1 MLLIGFLVVSLL
13 VVISLPSDRLGIC
26 LRLAGAA
33 LPPILLYP
41 SAKRW
46 FPFPQAVLAVCWGFA
61 VLIPWAASVG
71 SLTSTTPLLCC
82 WFATLFWTFGF
93 DTVYAMAD
101 RRDDATLGLRSS
113 ALTLGAAVIPT
124 VRICY
129 VLVSVLL
136 AFAAGSASVG
146 AIFWPFWL
154 LGSVL
159 MQTSCNPI
167 RLAQASMA
175 QFGQHFSRQVQ
186 IGALLLFGLILSRGL

>member
-1 MLLIGFLVVSLL
+1 
-13 VVISLPSDRLGIC
+13 
-26 LRLAGAA
+26 
-33 LPPILLYP
+33 
-41 SAKRW
+41 
-46 FPFPQAVLAVCWGFA
+46 
-61 VLIPWAASVG
+61 
-71 SLTSTTPLLCC
+71 
-82 WFATLFWTFGF
+82 
-93 DTVYAMAD
+93 MAD